1 MVQENIIFAI
11 ISVLISIG
19 LFFIAKFVIQ
29 SKLSDLKGS
38 SKLLGLVSLVII
50 TLEAGYLGID
60 LGWFDV
66 ATEVIA
72 TIGVGFFLVT
82 FAIQNHL
89 KNIVSGIG
97 LYLNKNIMV
106 GDFIEIDGIKAQ
118 IIEFHLMR
126 TVAKTSNEKIVY
138 IPNLKFSESVILISK
153 GELE

>member
-1 MVQENIIFAI
+1 MAQENIIFTI
-11 ISVLISIG
+11 ISVLTSIG
-19 LFFIAKFVIQ
+19 LFFVAKFLIQ
-29 SKLSDLKGS
+29 SKLTDLKGS
-38 SKLLGLVSLVII
+38 SKLLGLISLVII
-50 TLEAGYLGID
+50 ILEAGYLGIE
-60 LGWFDV
+60 LGWFEA

-97 LYLNKNIMV
+97 LYLNKNIIV

-138 IPNLKFSESVILISK
+138 IPNLKFTESVILISK
-153 GELE
+153 G

>member
-11 ISVLISIG
+11 ISVFISIG

-29 SKLSDLKGS
+29 SKLSGLKGS

-50 TLEAGYLGID
+50 ILEAGYVGID

-72 TIGVGFFLVT
+72 TIGVGFFLLT

-97 LYLNKNIMV
+97 LYLNKNIVV
-106 GDFIEIDGIKAQ
+106 GDSIEIDGIVAK
-118 IIEFHLMR
+118 IIEFQLMK
-126 TVAKTSNEKIVY
+126 TVAKTSDGKIVY

-153 GELE
+153 G

>member
-1 MVQENIIFAI
+1 MVQESIIFAI
-11 ISVLISIG
+11 ISVLISIV
-19 LFFIAKFVIQ
+19 LFFIAKFVIE
-29 SKLSDLKGS
+29 SKLSELKGS
-38 SKLLGLVSLVII
+38 SKLLGLISLVII
-50 TLEAGYLGID
+50 ILEAGYLGIE
-60 LGWFDV
+60 LGWFEA

-97 LYLNKNIMV
+97 LYLNKNIIV

-126 TVAKTSNEKIVY
+126 TVAKTSDEKIVY

-153 GELE
+153 G

>member
-1 MVQENIIFAI
+1 MVQANIIFAI
-11 ISVLISIG
+11 ISVVIAIG
-19 LFFIAKFVIQ
+19 LIFIAKFVIQ
-29 SKLSDLKGS
+29 SKLPDLKGS
-38 SKLLGLVSLVII
+38 SKLLGIITLVII

-97 LYLNKNIMV
+97 LYLNKNIVV
-106 GDFIEIDGIKAQ
+106 GDSIEIDGIVAK

-126 TVAKTSNEKIVY
+126 TVAKTSDGKIVY

-153 GELE
+153 G

>member
-1 MVQENIIFAI
+1 MVEENIIFAI

-29 SKLSDLKGS
+29 SKLPDLKGS
-38 SKLLGLVSLVII
+38 SKLLGIITLVII
-50 TLEAGYLGID
+50 ILEAGYLGID
-60 LGWFDV
+60 LGWFNV

-97 LYLNKNIMV
+97 LYLNKNIIV
-106 GDFIEIDGIKAQ
+106 GDFIEIDGIAAK
-118 IIEFHLMR
+118 ITEFHLMK
-126 TVAKTSNEKIVY
+126 TVAKTSDGKIVY

-153 GELE
+153 G

>member
-1 MVQENIIFAI
+1 VVQESIIFAI

-19 LFFIAKFVIQ
+19 LFFIAKFVIE
-29 SKLSDLKGS
+29 SKLSELKGS
-38 SKLLGLVSLVII
+38 SKLLGLISLVII
-50 TLEAGYLGID
+50 ILEAGYLGIE
-60 LGWFDV
+60 LGWFEA

-97 LYLNKNIMV
+97 LYLNKNIIV

-153 GELE
+153 D

>member
-11 ISVLISIG
+11 ISVFVSIG

-29 SKLSDLKGS
+29 LKLSDLKGS
-38 SKLLGLVSLVII
+38 SKLLGLISLVII
-50 TLEAGYLGID
+50 ILEAGYLGIE

-82 FAIQNHL
+82 FAVQNHL

-97 LYLNKNIMV
+97 LYLNKNIVV
-106 GDFIEIDGIKAQ
+106 GEFIEIGGIKAQ
-118 IIEFHLMR
+118 IIEFQLMR
-126 TVAKTSNEKIVY
+126 TIAKTSNEKIVY

-153 GELE
+153 G

>member
-1 MVQENIIFAI
+1 MVQEIYLYAI

-19 LFFIAKFVIQ
+19 IFFIAKFVIK

-38 SKLLGLVSLVII
+38 TKLLGLISLVII
-50 TLEAGYLGID
+50 TLEAGYLGIN

-72 TIGVGFFLVT
+72 TIGVGFFVT

-97 LYLNKNIMV
+97 LYLNKNINV
-106 GDFIEIDGIKAQ
+106 GDYIEIDGIKAQ
-118 IIEFHLMR
+118 IIEFHLMK
-126 TVAKTSNEKIVY
+126 TIAKTSNGKIVY
-138 IPNLKFSESVILISK
+138 IPNLKFNESVILISK
-153 GELE
+153 G

>member
-1 MVQENIIFAI
+1 MVEENIIFAI
-11 ISVLISIG
+11 ISVFISVG

-29 SKLSDLKGS
+29 SKLPNLKGS
-38 SKLLGLVSLVII
+38 SKLLGIISLVII

-60 LGWFDV
+60 LGWFNV
-66 ATEVIA
+66 AAEVIA

-97 LYLNKNIMV
+97 LYLNKNIIV

-118 IIEFHLMR
+118 ITEFHLMK
-126 TVAKTSNEKIVY
+126 TVAKTSNETIVY
-138 IPNLKFSESVILISK
+138 IPNLKFNESVILISK
-153 GELE
+153 S

>member
-1 MVQENIIFAI
+1 MVEENIIFAI
-11 ISVLISIG
+11 ISIFISVG
-19 LFFIAKFVIQ
+19 LCFIAKFVIQ
-29 SKLSDLKGS
+29 SKLPNLKGS
-38 SKLLGLVSLVII
+38 SKLLGIIFLVII

-60 LGWFDV
+60 LGWFNV
-66 ATEVIA
+66 AAEVIA

-97 LYLNKNIMV
+97 LYLNKNIIV

-118 IIEFHLMR
+118 IIEFHLMK

-138 IPNLKFSESVILISK
+138 IPNLKFNESVILISK
-153 GELE
+153 G

>member
-1 MVQENIIFAI
+1 MVQENVIFAI

-29 SKLSDLKGS
+29 SKLSGLKRS
-38 SKLLGLVSLVII
+38 SKLLGLISLVII
-50 TLEAGYLGID
+50 ILEAGYLGID
-60 LGWFDV
+60 LGLFEA

-97 LYLNKNIMV
+97 LYLNKNINV

-118 IIEFHLMR
+118 IIEFHLMK
-126 TVAKTSNEKIVY
+126 TVAKTSDGKIVY
-138 IPNLKFSESVILISK
+138 IPNLKFNESVILISQ
-153 GELE
+153 G

>member
-1 MVQENIIFAI
+1 MVEENIIFAI
-11 ISVLISIG
+11 ISVFISVG

-29 SKLSDLKGS
+29 SKLPNLKGS
-38 SKLLGLVSLVII
+38 SKLLGIITLVII

-60 LGWFDV
+60 LGWFNV

-97 LYLNKNIMV
+97 LYLNKNIIV

-118 IIEFHLMR
+118 IIEFHLMK

-138 IPNLKFSESVILISK
+138 IPNLKFNESVVLISK
-153 GELE
+153 G

>member
-1 MVQENIIFAI
+1 M
-11 ISVLISIG
+11 
-19 LFFIAKFVIQ
+19 
-29 SKLSDLKGS
+29 
-38 SKLLGLVSLVII
+38 VII
-50 TLEAGYLGID
+50 ILESGYLGID
-60 LGWFDV
+60 LGLFEV

-72 TIGVGFFLVT
+72 TIGVGFFLLT

-97 LYLNKNIMV
+97 LYLNKNIIV

-153 GELE
+153 D

>member
-1 MVQENIIFAI
+1 MVEENIIFAI

-29 SKLSDLKGS
+29 SKLPDLKGS
-38 SKLLGLVSLVII
+38 SKLLGIIFLVII
-50 TLEAGYLGID
+50 TLEVGYLGID
-60 LGWFDV
+60 LGWFNV

-97 LYLNKNIMV
+97 LYLNKNIVV
-106 GDFIEIDGIKAQ
+106 GDSIEIDGIVAK

-126 TVAKTSNEKIVY
+126 TVAKTSDGKIVY

-153 GELE
+153 G

>member
-1 MVQENIIFAI
+1 MAQENIIFTI
-11 ISVLISIG
+11 ISVLTSIG
-19 LFFIAKFVIQ
+19 LFFVAKFLIQ
-29 SKLSDLKGS
+29 SKLTDLKGS
-38 SKLLGLVSLVII
+38 SKLLGLISLVII
-50 TLEAGYLGID
+50 ILEAGYLGIE
-60 LGWFDV
+60 LGWFEA

-106 GDFIEIDGIKAQ
+106 DDFIEIDGTKAQ

-153 GELE
+153 D

>member
-1 MVQENIIFAI
+1 MVQEIYLYPI

-19 LFFIAKFVIQ
+19 IFFIVKFVIQ
-29 SKLSDLKGS
+29 SKLSGLKGS
-38 SKLLGLVSLVII
+38 SKLLGMISLMII
-50 TLEAGYLGID
+50 TLEAGYLGIN

-72 TIGVGFFLVT
+72 SIGVGFFLVT

-97 LYLNKNIMV
+97 LYLNKNIIV

-118 IIEFHLMR
+118 IIEFHLMK
-126 TVAKTSNEKIVY
+126 TVAQTSDGKIVY
-138 IPNLKFSESVILISK
+138 IPNLKFNESVILISQ
-153 GELE
+153 G

>member
-1 MVQENIIFAI
+1 MVEENIIFAI

-19 LFFIAKFVIQ
+19 LIFTAKFVIE

-38 SKLLGLVSLVII
+38 SKLLGVISVVII

-72 TIGVGFFLVT
+72 SIGVGFFLIT

-97 LYLNKNIMV
+97 LYLNQNIIV
-106 GDFIEIDGIKAQ
+106 GDFVEIDGIEAK
-118 IIEFHLMR
+118 IIEFHLMK
-126 TVAKTSNEKIVY
+126 TVAKTSDGKIVY
-138 IPNLKFSESVILISK
+138 IPNLKFNESVILISK
-153 GELE
+153 G

>member
-1 MVQENIIFAI
+1 MVEENIIFAI

-19 LFFIAKFVIQ
+19 LFLIAKFVIQ
-29 SKLSDLKGS
+29 SKLPDLKGS
-38 SKLLGLVSLVII
+38 SKLLGIITLVII

-60 LGWFDV
+60 LGWFNV

-97 LYLNKNIMV
+97 LYLNKNIIV
-106 GDFIEIDGIKAQ
+106 GDFIEIDGIVAK

-126 TVAKTSNEKIVY
+126 TVAKTSDGKIVY
-138 IPNLKFSESVILISK
+138 IPNLKFNESVILISK
-153 GELE
+153 G

>member
-1 MVQENIIFAI
+1 MVEENIIFAI
-11 ISVLISIG
+11 ISVFISIG
-19 LFFIAKFVIQ
+19 LIFIAKFVIQ
-29 SKLSDLKGS
+29 SKLPDLKGS
-38 SKLLGLVSLVII
+38 SKLLGIITLVII

-60 LGWFDV
+60 LGWFNV

-97 LYLNKNIMV
+97 LYLNKNIVV
-106 GDFIEIDGIKAQ
+106 GDSIEIDGIVAK

-126 TVAKTSNEKIVY
+126 TVAKTSDGKIVY

-153 GELE
+153 G

>member
-1 MVQENIIFAI
+1 MVEENIIFAI
-11 ISVLISIG
+11 ISVFISVG

-29 SKLSDLKGS
+29 SKLPNLKGS
-38 SKLLGLVSLVII
+38 SKLLGIISLVII

-60 LGWFDV
+60 LGWFNV
-66 ATEVIA
+66 AAEVIA

-97 LYLNKNIMV
+97 LYLNKNIIV

-118 IIEFHLMR
+118 ITEFHLMK

-138 IPNLKFSESVILISK
+138 IPNLKFNESVILISK
-153 GELE
+153 D

>member
-1 MVQENIIFAI
+1 MVEENIIFAI
-11 ISVLISIG
+11 ISVFISVG

-29 SKLSDLKGS
+29 SKLPNLKGS
-38 SKLLGLVSLVII
+38 SKLLGIISLVII

-60 LGWFDV
+60 LGWFNV
-66 ATEVIA
+66 AAEVIA

-97 LYLNKNIMV
+97 LYLNKNIIV

-118 IIEFHLMR
+118 IIEFHLMK

-138 IPNLKFSESVILISK
+138 IPNLKFNESVILISK
-153 GELE
+153 G

>member
-19 LFFIAKFVIQ
+19 LFFIAKFVIE

-38 SKLLGLVSLVII
+38 SKLLGLISLVII
-50 TLEAGYLGID
+50 ILEAGYLGIE
-60 LGWFDV
+60 LGWFEA

-97 LYLNKNIMV
+97 LYLNKNIIV

-138 IPNLKFSESVILISK
+138 IPNLKFSDSVILISK
-153 GELE
+153 D

>member
-1 MVQENIIFAI
+1 MVEENIIFAI

-29 SKLSDLKGS
+29 SKLPDLKGS
-38 SKLLGLVSLVII
+38 SKLLGIIFLVII
-50 TLEAGYLGID
+50 TLEVGYLGID
-60 LGWFDV
+60 LGWFNV

-97 LYLNKNIMV
+97 LYLNKNINK
-106 GDFIEIDGIKAQ
+106 GDYIEIDGIKAK
-118 IIEFHLMR
+118 IIEFHLM
-126 TVAKTSNEKIVY
+126 KTSKNK
-138 IPNLKFSESVILISK
+138 
-153 GELE
+153 

>member
-1 MVQENIIFAI
+1 MVEENIIFAI

-19 LFFIAKFVIQ
+19 LFCIAKFVIQ
-29 SKLSDLKGS
+29 SKLPGLKGS
-38 SKLLGLVSLVII
+38 SKLLGLISVVII
-50 TLEAGYLGID
+50 ILESGYLGID
-60 LGWFDV
+60 LGLFEV

-72 TIGVGFFLVT
+72 TIGVGFFLLT

-97 LYLNKNIMV
+97 LYLNKNIIV

-118 IIEFHLMR
+118 IIEFHLMK
-126 TVAKTSNEKIVY
+126 TIAKTSNEKIVY

-153 GELE
+153 D

>member
-1 MVQENIIFAI
+1 MVEENIIFAI
-11 ISVLISIG
+11 ISVVISIG
-19 LFFIAKFVIQ
+19 LFIIAKVVIQ
-29 SKLSDLKGS
+29 SKLPNLKGS
-38 SKLLGLVSLVII
+38 SKLLGIIFLVII

-60 LGWFDV
+60 LGWFNV

-97 LYLNKNIMV
+97 LYLNKNIIV
-106 GDFIEIDGIKAQ
+106 GDFIEIDGTKAQ

-126 TVAKTSNEKIVY
+126 TVAKTGNEKIVY
-138 IPNLKFSESVILISK
+138 IPNLTFSESVILISK
-153 GELE
+153 D

>member
-11 ISVLISIG
+11 ISVFVSIG
-19 LFFIAKFVIQ
+19 LFFIAKFAIQ

-38 SKLLGLVSLVII
+38 SKLLGLISLVII
-50 TLEAGYLGID
+50 ILEAGYLGIE

-82 FAIQNHL
+82 FAVQNHL

-97 LYLNKNIMV
+97 LYLNKNIVV
-106 GDFIEIDGIKAQ
+106 GEFIEIGGIKAQ
-118 IIEFHLMR
+118 IIEFQLMK
-126 TVAKTSNEKIVY
+126 TIAKTSNEKIVY

-153 GELE
+153 G

>member
-19 LFFIAKFVIQ
+19 LIFIAKFVIQ

-38 SKLLGLVSLVII
+38 SKLLGIISLVII

-60 LGWFDV
+60 LGWFNV

-72 TIGVGFFLVT
+72 SIGVGFFLVT

-97 LYLNKNIMV
+97 LYLNKNIVV
-106 GDFIEIDGIKAQ
+106 GDFIEIDGITAK

-126 TVAKTSNEKIVY
+126 TVAETSDGKIVY
-138 IPNLKFSESVILISK
+138 IPNLKFNESVILISK
-153 GELE
+153 G